1 MIRPVRSFSDR
12 AHAWWTTLSFGARA
26 PRRRLATLAL
36 LGLASG
42 IGESAVIILLVALA
56 SRGHGGRLPLSSILP
71 ESPWK
76 LAAIG
81 LLAAAGL
88 ALADLGTAIT
98 AARASADVARGVQ
111 TKLVRAFLGAPWPAQ
126 AAAPVGELQE
136 LVTVR
141 TALIARG
148 TEDAAQAV
156 AALLNL
162 VVLLAVAAT
171 LSLLATVGLVV
182 AVVIVLTF
190 ARGSRKRR
198 RRSVRRARA
207 ATAALST
214 EMTEI
219 AAAARDVRVFGVGE
233 PAVQRVGIQIDAV
246 ANSSAKAR
254 MMVDATGPLTRD
266 ATVGVL
272 IVCLALVVSQTD
284 VSLSVLGA
292 TVVLVLRALA
302 QGQTLASVSAI
313 MQESED
319 CVSEIE
325 AYVEAWSP
333 SARGRCRCPALDSIE
348 VNDVSYTH
356 AGDELPAVTD
366 IALRLARGEL
376 LGVVGRTG
384 AGKSTLAA
392 IVLGLL
398 TPARGSVSIGGLPLA
413 EIDPAEWHSRTAW
426 VGQDPHLLTGTVAD
440 NIRYLRDEVGGEAV
454 RAAALAAGLAAELT
468 SWPLGL
474 DHPVGPA
481 GAALSGGQRQRVALA
496 RALAG
501 DPGLL
506 VLDEPTSALDAHAE
520 SAVRDALT
528 AASRDRIVVVIAHRP
543 STVRACDRIAVIE
556 DGRIAACASAERLA
570 AGSAYFRE
578 IVALSNA

>member
-1 MIRPVRSFSDR
+1 MIGPVRTVTDR
-12 AHAWWTTLSFGARA
+12 ARAWWTTLSFGARA
-26 PRRRLATLAL
+26 PRRRLVTLAL

-42 IGESAVIILLVALA
+42 IGESAVVILLVALA
-56 SRGHGGRLPLSSILP
+56 SRGHGGRLPLGSILP
-71 ESPWK
+71 GSPWT

-88 ALADLGTAIT
+88 ALADLGAAIT

-111 TKLVRAFLGAPWPAQ
+111 TKLVRAFLAAPWPAQ

-148 TEDAAQAV
+148 TEEAAQAV
-156 AALLNL
+156 AAVLNL
-162 VVLLAVAAT
+162 LVLLAVAAA
-171 LSLLATVGLVV
+171 LSLWATAGLVV
-182 AVVIVLTF
+182 AVAVVLTF
-190 ARGSRKRR
+190 ARGSRTRR
-198 RRSVRRARA
+198 RRTLRRARA
-207 ATAALST
+207 ANAVLAT
-214 EMTEI
+214 EMTET
-219 AAAARDVRVFGVGE
+219 AAAARDLRVFGVGE
-233 PAVQRVGIQIDAV
+233 PAAQRLAIQIDAV
-246 ANSSAKAR
+246 ASSSATAR
-254 MMVDATGPLTRD
+254 VMVDATGPLTRD

-284 VSLSVLGA
+284 LSLSVLGA

-313 MQESED
+313 MQEGED
-319 CVSEIE
+319 CVGEIE
-325 AYVEAWSP
+325 AHIAAWRP
-333 SARGRCRCPALDSIE
+333 PTRGRRPCPPLDSIE

-356 AGDELPAVTD
+356 AGDDWPAVAD
-366 IALRLARGEL
+366 VALRLVRGEL

-392 IVLGLL
+392 IALGLL
-398 TPARGSVSIGGLPLA
+398 TPTRGSVSVGGLALD

-426 VGQDPHLLTGTVAD
+426 VGQDPHLLTGTVAE
-440 NIRYLRDEVGGEAV
+440 NIRYLRDEVGDEAV
-454 RAAALAAGLAAELT
+454 RTAALAAGLAPELT
-468 SWPLGL
+468 SWPLGI

-501 DPGLL
+501 DPGVL

-520 SAVRDALT
+520 AAVRDALT

-543 STVRACDRIAVIE
+543 STVRACDRVAVIE
-556 DGRIAACASAERLA
+556 GGRIAACAPVERLA